1 MFDDVSDGTAVA
13 APQNDDVI
21 SDSEESDVESEEED
35 EDFSSYSHGNSL
47 ANSKGGTKVKGIDID
62 NVSIYIQGFIK
73 AF

>member
-1 MFDDVSDGTAVA
+1 MFDDVSDGTAVV

-21 SDSEESDVESEEED
+21 SDSEESDVESEED

-62 NVSIYIQGFIK
+62 NVSIYIQSFIK